1 MTLAGEA
8 LKLRGAGDPSMSE
21 TRRNKFLQSM
31 AARKAG
37 LPVAAQKL
45 AKTLEEVDQFLVA
58 ERATLHITGSFMA
71 VVKPCDGAGSE
82 GVTVCKSEEQVL
94 ILTSTL
100 TLTLTQPLPGGEGA
114 AG

>member
-100 TLTLTQPLPGGEGA
+100 TLTQPQPQPRP
-114 AG
+114 